1 MCKTWGRIHIWI
13 NIILMPIRNQDPEV
27 DLYQNA
33 KLIRIW
39 NGIVLIKTMPIHN
52 TEYIYNT
59 VPVHMIILYLYY
71 KKIKEKNKTLVS
83 FWKCFDL
90 TSIKLLR

>member
-13 NIILMPIRNQDPEV
+13 DIVLMSIRNQDPEV

-59 VPVHMIILYLYY
+59 VPVHMIMLYLDY
-71 KKIKEKNKTLVS
+71 
-83 FWKCFDL
+83 
-90 TSIKLLR
+90 R